1 MNKYLLYLFLLLPLL
16 AVAQKQ
22 AQPQTQPQTAL
33 SRFLE
38 KMDQT
43 TFRAKFTLTIA
54 ETAAHPQT
62 HSGRIAMRGQQFY
75 INLFNTEASYDGKTF
90 YIYSPETK
98 ELTMSAPTKDEL
110 LESNP
115 LLFARELSKVCK
127 LSEKP
132 TNAGTT
138 IITLVPKDQSKGVQR
153 FELTLKTAT
162 LMPVSLEV
170 KEGAS
175 YTRITFREGK
185 FSDDKPVFVMQ
196 RKNATIIDLR

>member
-1 MNKYLLYLFLLLPLL
+1 MKSRLLILLCALLPMLG
-16 AVAQKQ
+16 VAQEK
-22 AQPQTQPQTAL
+22 TTL
-33 SRFLE
+33 ERFLQ

-43 TFRAKFTLTIA
+43 TFRAKITLTIA
-54 ETAAHPQT
+54 EDAAHPQT
-62 HSGRIAMRGQQFY
+62 HTGRVAMCGRMFY
-75 INLFNTEASYDGKTF
+75 IHLFQTEASYDGKTF
-90 YIYSPETK
+90 YVYSPETK
-98 ELTMSAPTKDEL
+98 ELSMSAPTEEEL

-115 LLFARELSKVCK
+115 LLYARELSKVCK
-127 LSEKP
+127 VSEKA
-132 TNAGTT
+132 TNAGNT

-153 FELTLKTAT
+153 FELTVKTAT

-196 RKNATIIDLR
+196 RKGATVIDLR

>member
-1 MNKYLLYLFLLLPLL
+1 MRKSLLYILLLLPIMVT
-16 AVAQKQ
+16 A
-22 AQPQTQPQTAL
+22 QTQPQTAL
-33 SRFLE
+33 SRFLQ

-115 LLFARELSKVCK
+115 LLYARELSKVCK
-127 LSEKP
+127 VSEKP

-170 KEGAS
+170 KEGGS

>member
-1 MNKYLLYLFLLLPLL
+1 MRKFSKYILSLLLWLPIL
-16 AVAQKQ
+16 AA
-22 AQPQTQPQTAL
+22 AQTQNPTAL

-43 TFRAKFTLTIA
+43 TFRARFTLTIA
-54 ETAAHPQT
+54 ESAAHPQT
-62 HSGRIAMRGQQFY
+62 HSGRIAMRGRQFY
-75 INLFNTEASYDGKTF
+75 ISLFNTEASYDGKTF

-98 ELTMSAPTKDEL
+98 ELTMSAPTESEL

-115 LLFARELSKVCK
+115 LLYARELSKVCK
-127 LSEKP
+127 LSEKA

-153 FELTLKTAT
+153 FELTVKTAT

-185 FSDDKPVFVMQ
+185 FSQDKPIFVMQ
-196 RKNATIIDLR
+196 RKGATIVDLR

>member
-1 MNKYLLYLFLLLPLL
+1 MRKSLLYILLLLPIMVT
-16 AVAQKQ
+16 A
-22 AQPQTQPQTAL
+22 QTQPQTAL
-33 SRFLE
+33 SRFLQ
-38 KMDQT
+38 KMDRT

-98 ELTMSAPTKDEL
+98 ELTMSAPTRDEL

-115 LLFARELSKVCK
+115 LLYARELSKVCK
-127 LSEKP
+127 VSEKP

-162 LMPVSLEV
+162 LMPVTLEV

-185 FSDDKPVFVMQ
+185 FSQDKPVFVMQ

>member
-1 MNKYLLYLFLLLPLL
+1 M
-16 AVAQKQ
+16 ASA
-22 AQPQTQPQTAL
+22 QTQPQTTL
-33 SRFLE
+33 SRFFQ

-62 HSGRIAMRGQQFY
+62 HSGRITMRGQQFY

-115 LLFARELSKVCK
+115 LLYARELSKVCK
-127 LSEKP
+127 VSEKP

-170 KEGAS
+170 KEGGS

>member
-1 MNKYLLYLFLLLPLL
+1 MMKRILYILLLWLPIL
-16 AVAQKQ
+16 AVA
-22 AQPQTQPQTAL
+22 QTQPQTAL
-33 SRFLE
+33 SRFLQ

-43 TFRAKFTLTIA
+43 TFRARFTLTIA

-98 ELTMSAPTKDEL
+98 ELTMSAPTQDEL

-115 LLFARELSKVCK
+115 LLYARELSKVCK
-127 LSEKP
+127 VSEKP

-138 IITLVPKDQSKGVQR
+138 IITLVPRDQSKGVQR

-175 YTRITFREGK
+175 YTRITFRDGK
-185 FSDDKPVFVMQ
+185 FSQDQPVFVMQ

>member
-1 MNKYLLYLFLLLPLL
+1 MNKYLLYLFLLLPIL
-16 AVAQKQ
+16 AVAQ
-22 AQPQTQPQTAL
+22 AQTQPTAAL

-38 KMDQT
+38 KMDKT
-43 TFRAKFTLTIA
+43 TFRARFTLTIA

-62 HSGRIAMRGQQFY
+62 HSGRIAMRGRQFY

-98 ELTMSAPTKDEL
+98 ELTMSAPTRDEL

-115 LLFARELSKVCK
+115 LLYARELSKVCK
-127 LSEKP
+127 VSEKP

-162 LMPVSLEV
+162 LMPVTLEV

-185 FSDDKPVFVMQ
+185 FSQDKPVFVMQ